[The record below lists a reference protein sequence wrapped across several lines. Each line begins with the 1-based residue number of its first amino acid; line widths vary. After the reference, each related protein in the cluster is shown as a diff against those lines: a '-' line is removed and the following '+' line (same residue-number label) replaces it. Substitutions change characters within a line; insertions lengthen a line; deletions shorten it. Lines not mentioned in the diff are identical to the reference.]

1 MQKKYIYSMLTVIL
15 FAVGGL
21 AWTLANNNQ
30 PLLGLDLQGGVSVV
44 LQPTEEVSDAQLD
57 QTVAILR
64 ERIDQIG
71 VAEPEISAQGQNI
84 VAALPGV
91 VEDQQDALDRL
102 SQTAEL
108 RFRPVVADL
117 GNPLASLSPE
127 ELEDLLQSS
136 EVELEAEPA
145 AQEPNESEDVDS
157 EEEVSLAPSILP
169 VVFQVEEETAT
180 TAVADSEQEGST
192 SEEGA
197 DGSLEETEPENLEDE
212 SQSNDDIEV
221 QAQAQLS
228 GLAANCGTEVTP
240 VDEIEADDFIV
251 LPDFGGL
258 VCLGPTLFTG
268 DALESAT
275 ATLDQLSGSTWIVAP
290 TFKPGEE
297 GIDQFNAAAR
307 ACFNADPSICPSTGG
322 GRGRL
327 AAVLDHTIIS
337 APTINAES
345 FDRDQ
350 IVISGTFNEESARNV
365 AEALNF
371 GALPIELVAQE
382 TRTVSAAIGDDV
394 LRAGLFSGIIGLTL
408 VALYLLAY
416 YRLAGLVAIAGL
428 GLSAMILWT
437 VVSWFGETYGLALS
451 LSGVVGL
458 IVAIGVSTDSN
469 IVYFENVKE
478 AFTSGTKAATASERA
493 YQTSISTIIKADVVS
508 LIAAVLLYFVAVGAV
523 RGFAFY
529 LGLATVLDLAISMF
543 FMRPALVAIART
555 GFVKKNPRLLGMPKP
570 AVVENGA
577 TR

>member
-1 MQKKYIYSMLTVIL
+1 MLTVIL

-240 VDEIEADDFIV
+240 SF
-251 LPDFGGL
+251 F
-258 VCLGPTLFTG
+258 
-268 DALESAT
+268 
-275 ATLDQLSGSTWIVAP
+275 Q
-290 TFKPGEE
+290 
-297 GIDQFNAAAR
+297 
-307 ACFNADPSICPSTGG
+307 
-322 GRGRL
+322 
-327 AAVLDHTIIS
+327 IS
-337 APTINAES
+337 AAWC
-345 FDRDQ
+345 
-350 IVISGTFNEESARNV
+350 V
-365 AEALNF
+365 
-371 GALPIELVAQE
+371 
-382 TRTVSAAIGDDV
+382 
-394 LRAGLFSGIIGLTL
+394 
-408 VALYLLAY
+408 
-416 YRLAGLVAIAGL
+416 
-428 GLSAMILWT
+428 
-437 VVSWFGETYGLALS
+437 
-451 LSGVVGL
+451 
-458 IVAIGVSTDSN
+458 
-469 IVYFENVKE
+469 
-478 AFTSGTKAATASERA
+478 
-493 YQTSISTIIKADVVS
+493 
-508 LIAAVLLYFVAVGAV
+508 
-523 RGFAFY
+523 
-529 LGLATVLDLAISMF
+529 
-543 FMRPALVAIART
+543 
-555 GFVKKNPRLLGMPKP
+555 
-570 AVVENGA
+570 
-577 TR
+577 